1 MTHTIKSLSLSAALI
16 AVMAACTP
24 APKKDAAPA
33 AGATPAATTAS
44 TSAAP
49 LKIVFGTDAS
59 YAPFE
64 TKDASGKITGFEID
78 LANAMCAEIKAECS
92 FQDQN
97 FDGIIPALEAKKFD
111 AILSSMSMTPA
122 RREKVDFTQKIWSSP
137 SSFVGAESLGADVSP
152 AALKDKTIAVQK
164 GTVQENYIKAAY
176 KDSKI
181 KSYDTIEQAYADL
194 VAKRA
199 DIALADGGVVD
210 SFLASPKGKGFK
222 EVVKVPESVDPK
234 AFGDGIGI
242 AVRKGDKA
250 LLDQLNKGFDAIR
263 ANGKYKEI
271 AAKYFK
277 YDIYA
282 GK

>member
-1 MTHTIKSLSLSAALI
+1 MTHTLKNLGLTAAL
-16 AVMAACTP
+16 AVMMAACTP

-33 AGATPAATTAS
+33 ADAPKTDAPATA
-44 TSAAP
+44 AAP
-49 LKIVFGTDAS
+49 TKIVFGTDAA

-64 TKDASGKITGFEID
+64 MKDASGKIIGFEID
-78 LANAMCAEIKAECS
+78 LATAMCAEIKAECT
-92 FQDQN
+92 FQDQA

-111 AILSSMSMTPA
+111 AILSSMSMTA
-122 RREKVDFTQKIWSSP
+122 ERKEKVDFTQKIWSSP
-137 SSFVGAESLGADVSP
+137 SSFLGAEAIGTDITP
-152 AALKDKTIAVQK
+152 ASMKDKIIAVQK
-164 GTVQENYIKAAY
+164 GTVQENYIKANF

-181 KSYDTIEQAYADL
+181 KSYDTIELAYADL
-194 VAKRA
+194 AAKRA
-199 DIALADGGVVD
+199 DLVLADTGVID
-210 SFLASPKGKGFK
+210 DFLKSAKGKNFK
-222 EVVKVPESVDPK
+222 ELVKVPESVDPK

-271 AAKYFK
+271 ADKYFK
-277 YDIYA
+277 YDIYT